1 MRTGLPAEVPTLE
14 LCREMAAI
22 PELAEAFKGSLCV
35 WLHYDSPVLDHV
47 MFRTVAVSGYHWPAA
62 PTVREMLEVLTE
74 LAIQKAERHDDDNP
88 ERYDWTEWIG
98 TDLVTDPDAVAR
110 ACIYAAKAGT

>member
-14 LCREMAAI
+14 LCREMTAI
-22 PELAEAFKGSLCV
+22 PGLAEAFGGSLWV
-35 WLHYDSPVLDHV
+35 WHYHEPPLENAVRL
-47 MFRTVAVSGYHWPAA
+47 RTPAISGYHWPAA

-74 LAIQKAERHDDDNP
+74 LAIMEAERHDDDNP